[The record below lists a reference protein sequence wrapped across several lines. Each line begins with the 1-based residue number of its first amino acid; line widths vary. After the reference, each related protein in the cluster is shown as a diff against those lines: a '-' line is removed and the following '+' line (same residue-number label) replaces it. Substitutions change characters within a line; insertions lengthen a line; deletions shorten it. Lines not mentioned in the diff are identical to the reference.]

1 MGEVTSNQAGT
12 DSRNTVERLL
22 AQIRGALPDPSITR
36 RAGSVPAPR
45 KTDANAATTKTN
57 EPQRARTEAPKAD
70 TKKNVKSERQSGSK
84 KPDKKP
90 PPPKKS
96 KRGPPSGPGSSS
108 SSSSSSSSDS
118 SSSDSEDSLDEDL
131 STGVVASDATKVG
144 GTLLTLRPYVSSS
157 TLEKFDEKASMGD
170 RRSWWERFVNMS
182 VQGGWTDKMKI
193 SELKMKM
200 SSAVRNWRG
209 QLSKHVQSNW
219 RRLSGEFK
227 RKYLKARASESER
240 YYTMRQKS
248 NESAMEFFYRLNEAA
263 VKAGIRYK
271 KGKKDSAHHI
281 KRFIKRDQQLK
292 AILRNTRFHNL
303 DDLEYVLQQDE
314 DLGLDGG
321 YDTPPHRTRDF
332 RADNIPPRRFKP
344 GRQGRAYI
352 GLSGGESEGE
362 VEGRVR
368 FEDEEEDS
376 DEAPPEPRSSGR
388 SKPEVA
394 NLEVPTQ
401 SVPTQEVTTEQE
413 IRKAVFRV
421 MEHSGWRPP
430 PQADSRPGWQSPR
443 PGWKSPRPDNPNK
456 NEFCEKC
463 SKFGH
468 KEENCWSDMKCGKCK
483 RTGHPTHACRIPPC
497 KNCGDFHDSQCADHE
512 ALQAVKT
519 LARQGMLKDLPAH
532 ILKKLLGG

>member
-1 MGEVTSNQAGT
+1 MREDGGNQAGT

-36 RAGSVPAPR
+36 RAGCVPAPR
-45 KTDANAATTKTN
+45 KTDASAATLKAN
-57 EPQRARTEAPKAD
+57 APQRTRTETPKAD
-70 TKKNVKSERQSGSK
+70 TKKNVKSERQQGSK

-90 PPPKKS
+90 
-96 KRGPPSGPGSSS
+96 
-108 SSSSSSSSDS
+108 
-118 SSSDSEDSLDEDL
+118 
-131 STGVVASDATKVG
+131 
-144 GTLLTLRPYVSSS
+144 
-157 TLEKFDEKASMGD
+157 
-170 RRSWWERFVNMS
+170 RSWWERCVNMS

-209 QLSKHVQSNW
+209 QLSKHVQNDW

-227 RKYLKARASESER
+227 RKYLKARTSESER

-248 NESAMEFFYRLNEAA
+248 NESAIKCFYRLNEAA
-263 VKAGIRYK
+263 VKAGIRYR
-271 KGKKDSAHHI
+271 KGKKDSTHHI
-281 KRFIKRDQQLK
+281 KRFIKNLRDQQLK
-292 AILRNTRFHNL
+292 AILRNTRFHSL

-362 VEGRVR
+362 VEGHVR
-368 FEDEEEDS
+368 FEDEESNS

-388 SKPEVA
+388 SKPEAA
-394 NLEVPTQ
+394 NPEVSARSMPTQ
-401 SVPTQEVTTEQE
+401 YATTEQE

-421 MEHSGWRPP
+421 MEHSGWMPP
-430 PQADSRPGWQSPR
+430 PQADTRPGWQSPR
-443 PGWKSPRPDNPNK
+443 PGWQSPRPDNPNK

-468 KEENCWSDMKCGKCK
+468 KEENCWSDMKCDKCK
-483 RTGHPTHACRIPPC
+483 RMGHPTHACRVPPC
-497 KNCGDFHDSQCADHE
+497 KNCGYFHDGQCADHG

-532 ILKKLLGG
+532 ILKKLLGGEANQGKSLNE

>member
-1 MGEVTSNQAGT
+1 
-12 DSRNTVERLL
+12 
-22 AQIRGALPDPSITR
+22 
-36 RAGSVPAPR
+36 
-45 KTDANAATTKTN
+45 
-57 EPQRARTEAPKAD
+57 
-70 TKKNVKSERQSGSK
+70 
-84 KPDKKP
+84 
-90 PPPKKS
+90 
-96 KRGPPSGPGSSS
+96 
-108 SSSSSSSSDS
+108 
-118 SSSDSEDSLDEDL
+118 
-131 STGVVASDATKVG
+131 
-144 GTLLTLRPYVSSS
+144 
-157 TLEKFDEKASMGD
+157 
-170 RRSWWERFVNMS
+170 
-182 VQGGWTDKMKI
+182 
-193 SELKMKM
+193 
-200 SSAVRNWRG
+200 
-209 QLSKHVQSNW
+209 
-219 RRLSGEFK
+219 
-227 RKYLKARASESER
+227 
-240 YYTMRQKS
+240 MRQKS

-281 KRFIKRDQQLK
+281 KRFIKNLRDQQLK

-332 RADNIPPRRFKP
+332 RADNIPTRRFKP
-344 GRQGRAYI
+344 GRQDRAYI

-368 FEDEEEDS
+368 FEDEEDDS
-376 DEAPPEPRSSGR
+376 DEDPPEPRSSGR
-388 SKPEVA
+388 SKPEA
-394 NLEVPTQ
+394 ASLEVPTRT
-401 SVPTQEVTTEQE
+401 VPVQEVTTEQE

-443 PGWKSPRPDNPNK
+443 PGWQSPRPDNPNK

-468 KEENCWSDMKCGKCK
+468 KEENCWSEMKCDKCK
-483 RTGHPTHACRIPPC
+483 RTRHPTNACRFPPC
-497 KNCGDFHDSQCADHE
+497 KNCGDFHDGQCADHE

-532 ILKKLLGG
+532 ILKSLLGGEANQGKSLNE